1 MVISRA
7 HAFGCGLLA
16 IGAVVALAA
25 FNSFT
30 CYRHDFETFVAANS
44 VFVAPPLVPAVICL
58 AFPNPLRAVGACL
71 FVAPW
76 LLFAYY
82 TDCMAPTAGGGASM
96 VYVSVLLWGIP
107 SAIVGALLAGPVA
120 RWLNIHVAR

>member
-7 HAFGCGLLA
+7 RAFGYGLLA
-16 IGAVVALAA
+16 IGAVVVLAA

-30 CYRHDFETFVAANS
+30 CYRHDLETFVAANS
-44 VFVAPPLVPAVICL
+44 LFVAPPLVPAVICL
-58 AFPNPLRAVGACL
+58 AFPNPLRAVGASL
-71 FVAPW
+71 FLAPW

-82 TDCMAPTAGGGASM
+82 TDCVAPAAGGGASM

-107 SAIVGALLAGPVA
+107 SAVAGALLAGPVM
-120 RWLNIHVAR
+120 RRLNIRVAR